1 MSLFPCLGA
10 VVAELETT
18 FRRLDD
24 PIDEKFDCGALDQNN
39 FLLKDAW
46 EHQQRGYSVT
56 HLAYVKGMLAGYIT
70 LGNDVVDLTV
80 DERPESAP
88 AARISAVKVF
98 QFAVDKRFKRQGL
111 GEELLNLAM
120 LYARENAATIACRYL
135 VLDSV
140 TTKVEYYQKR
150 GFVINETGRS
160 KTIKQEKRADPQ
172 HPATVS
178 MRFDLRDIGDI
189 GAGLTLHGRKR
200 QSFGFRLVRAVRL
213 RVGRV
218 FAVLRAPKR

>member
-1 MSLFPCLGA
+1 MPGGTHRVPLFFVSLFPCQCA

-18 FRRLDD
+18 FCRLDG

-39 FLLKDAW
+39 SLLKDAW
-46 EHQQRGYSVT
+46 QHQQRGYSVT
-56 HLAYVKGMLAGYIT
+56 HLAYVKGMLAGYIA

-111 GEELLNLAM
+111 GEELLNLAV

-135 VLDSV
+135 VLNSV

-160 KTIKQEKRADPQ
+160 KQ
-172 HPATVS
+172 
-178 MRFDLRDIGDI
+178 
-189 GAGLTLHGRKR
+189 
-200 QSFGFRLVRAVRL
+200 
-213 RVGRV
+213 
-218 FAVLRAPKR
+218 

>member
-1 MSLFPCLGA
+1 
-10 VVAELETT
+10 VAELETT
-18 FRRLDD
+18 FRRLDG
-24 PIDEKFDCGALDQNN
+24 PIDEKFDCDAPAQNN

-46 EHQQRGYSVT
+46 EQQQRGYSVT

-80 DERPESAP
+80 EERPESAP

-111 GEELLNLAM
+111 GEELLNLGV
-120 LYARENAATIACRYL
+120 LYASENAATIGGRYL
-135 VLDSV
+135 VLDAV
-140 TTKVEYYQKR
+140 TTKVGYYQKR

-160 KTIKQEKRADPQ
+160 KTSKQEKRADPQ

-178 MRFDLRDIGDI
+178 MRFDLRDIGHI
-189 GAGLTLHGRKR
+189 GAGLGLPPPQRL
-200 QSFGFRLVRAVRL
+200 SFGIRLVRAVGFRVERL
-213 RVGRV
+213 R
-218 FAVLRAPKR
+218 AWLRF